1 MQTQSNNPSLANE
14 LQTGKSTDPLF
25 QPLTIGHLT
34 LKNRIM
40 STSHASGMDDGG
52 MPAFAYQR
60 YHEEK
65 AKGGLALTMFGGS
78 SNIAPDSPSVFDQLR
93 VDSDAVIPHLQ
104 SFSERIHQHGTA
116 LMCQITHL
124 GRRGDATAD
133 NWLPTIAPS
142 VQRETLHRSIPREM
156 DKHDIQR
163 VVRAFGEAA
172 RRCYEGGLDGIE
184 TLAGSHLLGQFFA
197 PDTNQR
203 TDKYGGSIENRVR
216 FALMVYESMRKSVG
230 DNFLL
235 GIRMSMHENR
245 GGLSKDDALQ
255 IVEILEREGAIDFLN
270 CVFGRM
276 DTELSLAEYNMPGMS
291 RPLAPFLDRMREIKQ
306 ATQVPVFHAA
316 RIVDVA
322 TARHA
327 IRDNLLDMVSMTR
340 AHIADPQIVNKIQR
354 GEEHR
359 IRPCF
364 GACHCMDKKPS
375 CIHNVAT
382 GRETQI
388 PQVIARAPV
397 SEKKVVVVGGGPAG
411 LEAARVAAERGHTV
425 TLLEAAPRLGG
436 QLLLA
441 TKASWRRDIISV
453 VDWRVAELE
462 HLNVDVRLNL
472 YAQEQDVLAL
482 QPDIVIVATG
492 GLPNGG
498 NIQGFDEHC
507 VNTWDVLGGH
517 TSTAENVIVYDG
529 TGRHEAIS
537 CAQFIAAQSAHVEF
551 FTIDAMPAAELGY
564 AERPVHRKKMYELGV
579 PMHTDSVLQSVEPHG
594 NRLRAVFRNDLTDTT
609 TEWLTDQVVVE
620 QGTVPADEVF
630 HELKQK
636 SANDGYTDID
646 ALLNCKP
653 QPHAEPGARANNF
666 CLYRVGDAVSSRSLH
681 AALLDAYRIAVA
693 L

>member
-1 MQTQSNNPSLANE
+1 MESHLNSPIVAPSGSPADSVA
-14 LQTGKSTDPLF
+14 KTDPLF

-78 SNIAPDSPSVFDQLR
+78 SNVAPDSPSVFDQLR

-104 SFSERIHQHGTA
+104 AFSERIHQHGTA

-156 DKHDIQR
+156 DEHDIQR
-163 VVRAFGEAA
+163 VIKAFGNAA
-172 RRCYEGGLDGIE
+172 KRCYEGGLDGIE
-184 TLAGSHLLGQFFA
+184 TLAGAHLIGQFFA
-197 PDTNQR
+197 PNTNQR
-203 TDKYGGSIENRVR
+203 TDKYGGSLENRVR
-216 FALMVYESMRKSVG
+216 FALMVYETMRKSVG
-230 DNFLL
+230 SNFLL
-235 GIRMSMHENR
+235 GIRMSMHEDR
-245 GGLSKDDALQ
+245 GGLQKDEALR

-291 RPLAPFLDRMREIKQ
+291 RPLAPFLDRMSEIKQ
-306 ATQVPVFHAA
+306 ATHVPVFHAA

-322 TARHA
+322 SARHA
-327 IRDNLLDMVSMTR
+327 IRDGLLDMVCMTR
-340 AHIADPQIVNKIQR
+340 AHIADPQIVNKIER

-382 GRETQI
+382 GRETQL
-388 PQVIARAPV
+388 PQLIDRSPQAGKRVVI
-397 SEKKVVVVGGGPAG
+397 VGGGPAG
-411 LEAARVAAERGHTV
+411 LEAARVAAERGHLV

-441 TKASWRRDIISV
+441 TKASWRRDIIAV
-453 VDWRVAELE
+453 VDWRIAELDI
-462 HLNVDVRLNL
+462 LGVDVRLNQF
-472 YAQEQDVLAL
+472 AEQQDVLAL
-482 QPDIVIVATG
+482 KPDVVIVATG
-492 GLPNGG
+492 GLPNGASIAG
-498 NIQGFDEHC
+498 YREHC
-507 VNTWDVLGGH
+507 VSTWDVLGGH
-517 TSTAENVIVYDG
+517 CQLADNVIVYDG
-529 TGRHEAIS
+529 TGRHEGIS
-537 CAQFIAAQSAHVEF
+537 CAQYIAANNSSVSF
-551 FTIDAMPAAELGY
+551 FTIDDRPAAELGY

-579 PMHTDSVLQSVEPHG
+579 SMQTDSVLVAVEAEG
-594 NRLRAVFRNDLTDTT
+594 NRLQATFRNDLTDEITT
-609 TEWLTDQVVVE
+609 QIADQVVVE
-620 QGTVPADEVF
+620 QGTRPLDDVF
-630 HELKQK
+630 QNLKNE
-636 SANDGYTDID
+636 SGNDGHTDID
-646 ALLNCKP
+646 AILKGKP
-653 QPHAEPGARANNF
+653 QPQVAEGYQ
-666 CLYRVGDAVSSRSLH
+666 LYCVGDAVSSRSLH
-681 AALLDAYRIAVA
+681 AALLDAFRIAVT

>member
-1 MQTQSNNPSLANE
+1 MQTQTNNDSE
-14 LQTGKSTDPLF
+14 TGNSSDPLF
-25 QPLTIGHLT
+25 QPLSIGHLT

-78 SNIAPDSPSVFDQLR
+78 SNIAPDSPSVFNQLR

-104 SFSERIHQHGTA
+104 SFSERIHRHGTA

-156 DKHDIQR
+156 DEHDIKR
-163 VVRAFGEAA
+163 VVKAFGEAA
-172 RRCYEGGLDGIE
+172 RRCHEGGLDGLE
-184 TLAGSHLLGQFFA
+184 TLAGAHLIGQFFA

-216 FALMVYESMRKSVG
+216 FALMVYETMRKSVG

-235 GIRMSMHENR
+235 GIRMSMHEDR

-255 IVEILEREGAIDFLN
+255 ILEILEREGAIDFLN

-306 ATQVPVFHAA
+306 ATRVPVFHAA

-340 AHIADPQIVNKIQR
+340 AHIADPQIVNKIRR

-382 GRETQI
+382 GRETQL
-388 PQVIARAPV
+388 PQVIERASTPGRQ
-397 SEKKVVVVGGGPAG
+397 VVVVGGGPAG
-411 LEAARVAAERGHTV
+411 LEAARVAAERGHKV

-453 VDWRVAELE
+453 VDWRVSEIE
-462 HLNVDVRLNL
+462 HLNVNVRLNS
-472 YAQEQDVLAL
+472 YAQQQDILAL
-482 QPDIVIVATG
+482 QPDVVIVATG

-498 NIQGFDEHC
+498 KIDGFDKYC
-507 VNTWDVLGGH
+507 VSTWDILGGH
-517 TSTAENVIVYDG
+517 ASIADNVIVYDG
-529 TGRHEAIS
+529 TGRHEGIS
-537 CAQFIAAQSAHVEF
+537 CAQFIAANKAQVNF

-594 NRLRAVFRNDLTDTT
+594 NRLRVVFRNDLTDELKDWT
-609 TEWLTDQVVVE
+609 TDQVVVE
-620 QGTVPADEVF
+620 QGTVPLDEVF
-630 HELKQK
+630 QSLKEQ
-636 SANDGYTDID
+636 SANDGHTDIN
-646 ALLNCKP
+646 ALLNCEP
-653 QPHAEPGARANNF
+653 QPQTESGKGKGEFN
-666 CLYRVGDAVSSRSLH
+666 LYRIGDAVSSRSLH

>member
-1 MQTQSNNPSLANE
+1 
-14 LQTGKSTDPLF
+14 
-25 QPLTIGHLT
+25 
-34 LKNRIM
+34 
-40 STSHASGMDDGG
+40 MDDGG

-93 VDSDAVIPHLQ
+93 VDSDKVIPHLQ

-124 GRRGDATAD
+124 GRRGDATAE

-142 VQRETLHRSIPREM
+142 VQRETLHRSIPRAM

-184 TLAGSHLLGQFFA
+184 TLAGSHLIGQFFA

-203 TDKYGGSIENRVR
+203 TDKYGGSIENRTR
-216 FALMVYESMRKSVG
+216 FALMVYEAMRQSTG

-235 GIRMSMHENR
+235 GIRMSMHEDR
-245 GGLSKDDALQ
+245 GGLSKDDALR
-255 IVEILEREGAIDFLN
+255 IVEILQREGAIDFLN

-306 ATQVPVFHAA
+306 VTRVPVFHAA

-364 GACHCMDKKPS
+364 GACHCMEKKPS

-382 GRETQI
+382 GRETQL
-388 PQVIARAPV
+388 PQLIERTD
-397 SEKKVVVVGGGPAG
+397 STMKNVVVVGGGPAG
-411 LEAARVAAERGHTV
+411 LEAARVAAERGHSV
-425 TLLEAAPRLGG
+425 TLFEAAPRLGG

-453 VDWRVAELE
+453 VDWRVSELE
-462 HLNVDVRLNL
+462 ILNVDVRLNV
-472 YAQEQDVLAL
+472 YAEPKDITALEPDV
-482 QPDIVIVATG
+482 VIVATG
-492 GLPNGG
+492 GLPNGARIDG
-498 NIQGFDEHC
+498 YEEHC
-507 VNTWDVLGGH
+507 NSTWDILGGH
-517 TSTAENVIVYDG
+517 VALADNVLVYDG
-529 TGRHEAIS
+529 TGRHEGIS
-537 CAQFIAAQSAHVEF
+537 CAQYIAANNVSVEF
-551 FTIDAMPAAELGY
+551 FTIDDMPAAELGY

-579 PMHTDSVLQSVEPHG
+579 PMHTDSVLETVKPEG
-594 NRLRAVFRNDLTDTT
+594 NRLCAVFRNDLTDQTS
-609 TEWLTDQVVVE
+609 EWITDQVIVE
-620 QGTVPADEVF
+620 QGTMPLDSVF
-630 HELKQK
+630 QELKPL
-636 SANDGYTDID
+636 SANDGHTDIE
-646 ALLNCKP
+646 ALLARTA
-653 QPHAEPGARANNF
+653 QPDFSKGTRENTTNEPAFN
-666 CLYRVGDAVSSRSLH
+666 LYCVGDAVSSRSLH
-681 AALLDAYRIAVA
+681 AALLDAYRIAVT